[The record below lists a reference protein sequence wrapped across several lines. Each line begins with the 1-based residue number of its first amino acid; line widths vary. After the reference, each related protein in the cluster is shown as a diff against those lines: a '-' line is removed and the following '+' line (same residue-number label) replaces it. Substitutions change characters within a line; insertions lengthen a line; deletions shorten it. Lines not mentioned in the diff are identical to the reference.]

1 MSQPDARV
9 IAFLGVTLPAF
20 GVNAA
25 ETSVVAGIFELAKF
39 FYAESGIWGGIIGF
53 SKVVQIP
60 IID

>member
-39 FYAESGIWGGIIGF
+39 FYAESRIWGGLLG
-53 SKVVQIP
+53 SQKLCKYQS
-60 IID
+60 